1 MEKPTAAPGLTP
13 AKGLIVLL
21 GVVVGVATYLAI
33 GGALGITPLYAG
45 FAFSLNF
52 GGLKHSDPKEF
63 PAALVGSLGGIGMAA
78 ALHLLPEQFGTAGMV
93 VALIGILLA
102 IYALLMGWVPILV
115 NYAFMLM
122 LTIATIPAVKAEAA
136 FLGMAGSVLLAAAL
150 LGALLLA
157 GSRAARKAQATA
169 SAA

>member
-1 MEKPTAAPGLTP
+1 
-13 AKGLIVLL
+13 
-21 GVVVGVATYLAI
+21 
-33 GGALGITPLYAG
+33 
-45 FAFSLNF
+45 
-52 GGLKHSDPKEF
+52 
-63 PAALVGSLGGIGMAA
+63 
-78 ALHLLPEQFGTAGMV
+78 LHILPEQFGTPGMV

-102 IYALLMGWVPILV
+102 IYALLMGWVPMLV

-136 FLGMAGSVLLAAAL
+136 FLGMACSVLLAAAL

-169 SAA
+169 SA